1 MSLLCPHCES
11 PVDHRPRYCPN
22 CGSSLWRRCWNC
34 DNDSFGV
41 DKYCDECGAHFA
53 MMENAVRSAIEAEEL
68 LIAGEWTEA
77 GQRVEALRCREE
89 GQYLDLKKWDATVED
104 LAYFRRTKAELLE
117 LSLFGRSGFRRLDD
131 FWERAD
137 GFVRRFPVQGAP
149 LLEDVQ
155 RDADEIRSRRLA
167 AGAQWL
173 DVLRSNFEFWDAIR
187 FLDEGPVALRPDAD
201 GSALARER
209 QAHAAVAAYLAG
221 GKLDPTTG
229 FDLGIGDVRQMF
241 NQLPPGEKLEVMK
254 AAVER
259 EWTARR
265 RKALTRLIIVGTLLI
280 LAAVFILV
288 WNSRWV

>member
-1 MSLLCPHCES
+1 
-11 PVDHRPRYCPN
+11 
-22 CGSSLWRRCWNC
+22 
-34 DNDSFGV
+34 V

-53 MMENAVRSAIEAEEL
+53 MMEDAVRSAIEAEEL

-117 LSLFGRSGFRRLDD
+117 LSPFGRSGFRRLDD

-209 QAHAAVAAYLAG
+209 QAHAAVTAYLAG

-229 FDLGIGDVRQMF
+229 FDLGIGDVRQVLD
-241 NQLPPGEKLEVMK
+241 QLPPGEKLEVMK